1 MKPTVKEFRK
11 QCCDKFGDDFPEEIL
26 IEKILT
32 MAESFYED
40 IFSSCSSLEKYIL
53 LDFAHDSII
62 NPKNEKAIYSLLDK
76 GLLVRK
82 CYKINLMNKSFL
94 RFLVS
99 KLSILKELESE
110 LNKGRNSGTWQGYRI
125 TLILIIVSLFAF
137 ITMANQDFLDNLNRL
152 FVAIGG
158 GVAVITGIV
167 GLLSHKRKAA
177 KS

>member
-1 MKPTVKEFRK
+1 
-11 QCCDKFGDDFPEEIL
+11 
-26 IEKILT
+26 
-32 MAESFYED
+32 
-40 IFSSCSSLEKYIL
+40 
-53 LDFAHDSII
+53 LDFSHDSII

-76 GLLVRK
+76 GLLTRK
-82 CYKINLMNKSFL
+82 CYKISLMNKSFQ

-99 KLSILKELESE
+99 KLSMLKELEAE
-110 LNKGRNSGTWQGYRI
+110 LNKGSVSGTWQGYRV

-158 GVAVITGIV
+158 GVAVITGIIE
-167 GLLSHKRKAA
+167 LLSHKRKAT